1 MEASNLSPTLKQRRK
16 FERIKETNTH
26 NHQDTSSVNNNNSD
40 LCTIG
45 EISTSI
51 NQKIQ
56 TLMNHSKESID
67 KCFLQEKEMDIIDL
81 NHTSSV
87 RRNNNTTMNKTILK
101 MIYINVFILTVI
113 GCFLPLFLST
123 YLDHAK
129 LNFLYISEMACY
141 FPEISIFSQCMNLI
155 STFGCLGI
163 YLRNRVL
170 VQFIQD
176 RGENIINK
184 NLKNISNICGVL
196 IIIGINIIANYP
208 VFGITNKIH
217 VIGVSL
223 YIFGVTWYTIIE
235 TKFTQ
240 KMIGTVSDIYIY
252 YIRVIINIILLICLF
267 IFLIPGQIATLQFE
281 GTDKRNWG
289 RNDGGWLMHVL
300 SVIAEWGHTLF
311 FSIFV
316 LSFIY
321 ELNAIRFEMPVIK
334 ITYSDQKK

>member
-16 FERIKETNTH
+16 FERIKETNTD

-45 EISTSI
+45 KRGISI

-56 TLMNHSKESID
+56 TLINHSKESID
-67 KCFLQEKEMDIIDL
+67 KCFLQEEEMDIIHI

-87 RRNNNTTMNKTILK
+87 RRNNNTMINKTILK
-101 MIYINVFILTVI
+101 MIYINVPVLTVI
-113 GCFLPLFLST
+113 GCFLPLFLSI
-123 YLDHAK
+123 YLDHTN
-129 LNFLYISEMACY
+129 LNFIYISEMAYY
-141 FPEISIFSQCMNLI
+141 FPEISIFSQCLNLI
-155 STFGCLGI
+155 AFFGCHGI
-163 YLRNRVL
+163 YLRNRIL

-184 NLKNISNICGVL
+184 NLKKISNICGAL
-196 IIIGINIIANYP
+196 IVIGISIIGNFPA
-208 VFGITNKIH
+208 FGITNKIH
-217 VIGVSL
+217 VIGVAL
-223 YIFGVTWYTIIE
+223 YIFGITWYTFIE
-235 TKFTQ
+235 TKFTH

-267 IFLIPGQIATLQFE
+267 IFLIPGQIATLQFK
-281 GTDKRNWG
+281 GTDKKNWG

-300 SVIAEWGHTLF
+300 SVIAEWCHTLF
-311 FSIFV
+311 FSIFI

-321 ELNAIRFEMPVIK
+321 ELHAIRFEMPVIK
-334 ITYSDQKK
+334 ITYSNQKK